1 MDERHTLPEP
11 DGLSRRTLIVGA
23 SAATVAGA
31 FALRGASAQDATPS
45 AEEGGQVTV
54 ATPEAELPTIPPEM
68 EEFAGDWPIT
78 QGNYAATRVAAST
91 TIDSSNVDQLGVAWS
106 LPIDAASGFGGITSN
121 PIILGDTIYIID
133 NLGNVQALERETGA
147 VKWRNDY
154 GVVTL
159 GPNGVAIGY
168 GYLVSVLGDTAEVLC
183 LDAETGEEIWR
194 FQLANHNALGITM
207 SPLIYDGYVIVS
219 TEPGGNTKGTYEGG
233 ATGVVYCLDIKTG
246 ITLWTW
252 DTTTDGLWGNTAVNS
267 GGGLWYPPS
276 VDLDTGLLY
285 MGIGNAGPF
294 PGTEEYPNGTS
305 RPGPNDYANCLVAY
319 DPTGAGVVWYINVK
333 PHDIYDHDNQQTP
346 VLGDVEINGANTR
359 LVFSAGK
366 HGFVV
371 AAGRDTGIEYWRVPV
386 GEHMNDLLDEFP
398 TDGSSVTT
406 LPGVFGG
413 VESPLA
419 YKDGVVYAIAW
430 NVPTTWHASGFDYQN
445 MGLDKATSNVVA
457 IDAATGQIIWD
468 TPVPTGIAGAAP
480 TIANDLLFTGGLD
493 GIVRVYNIADG
504 TLAWSWQAPAG
515 INAPYA
521 IAGDLV
527 LIPAGTF
534 VMPSSDTVNP
544 PETPAPALIALKV
557 GAASEATPTA

>member
-1 MDERHTLPEP
+1 MDDQNSSHER
-11 DGLSRRTLIVGA
+11 DGLSRRTLIAGA
-23 SAATVAGA
+23 SAAAVVGA
-31 FALRGASAQDATPS
+31 FATRGFQGGVSAQEGTPDA
-45 AEEGGQVTV
+45 
-54 ATPEAELPTIPPEM
+54 EAELPAVPPEM
-68 EEFAGDWPIT
+68 TDFASDWPMT
-78 QGNYAATRVAAST
+78 QGDYAATRVATGT
-91 TIDSSNVDQLGVAWS
+91 TIDSSNVDQLGVAWT
-106 LPIDAASGFGGITSN
+106 LPIDATSGFGGITSN

-133 NLGNVQALERETGA
+133 NLGNVQSLDRETGA
-147 VKWRNDY
+147 VNWRNDY
-154 GVVTL
+154 GVATL

-183 LDAETGEEIWR
+183 LDAATGEEVWR

-207 SPLIYDGYVIVS
+207 APLIYDGYVIVS
-219 TEPGGNTKGTYEGG
+219 TEPGGNTKGTYQGG
-233 ATGVVYCLDIKTG
+233 ATGVVYCLDIHTG
-246 ITLWTW
+246 ITRWTW
-252 DTTTDGLWGNTAVNS
+252 DTTKDGLWGNTAVNS

-276 VDLDTGLLY
+276 VDLETGLLY

-305 RPGPNDYANCLVAY
+305 RPGSNDYANCLVAY
-319 DPTGAGVVWYINVK
+319 DPTGAGVVWSINVK

-346 VLGDVEINGANTR
+346 VLADVEIGGGTSK
-359 LVFSAGK
+359 LVFSSGK

-371 AAGRDTGIEYWRVPV
+371 AASRDSGIEYWRVPV

-398 TDGSSVTT
+398 TDGSTVTT
-406 LPGVFGG
+406 LPGLFGG

-430 NVPTTWHASGFDYQN
+430 NVPTTWTGTTLDYQN
-445 MGLDKATSNVVA
+445 MSLGDATSNVVA

-504 TLAWSWQAPAG
+504 TLAWSWQASAG

-521 IAGDLV
+521 IAGDMVLV
-527 LIPAGTF
+527 PAGTF
-534 VMPSSDTVNP
+534 VMPSPDTVSA
-544 PETPAPALIALKV
+544 PETLAPALIALKL
-557 GAASEATPTA
+557 GASSEATPTA